1 MNKKI
6 KFITVSVAIVALLI
20 VGYFWLDNILF
31 DGVKPKYVSENGFS
45 ATLFSNKNTENR
57 PTIILIGGGH
67 WGDYW
72 GQEFAKLNYVGL
84 SLPYYRKEGLP
95 QLMEEIPLE
104 YFEKAILW
112 LKEQPEVNPNKI
124 IVMGASRNA
133 ELALLI
139 ASYFPNNIHGVIAFN
154 PSSVSWS
161 NTVLPFNSDS
171 VKPSWTY
178 KNQAVPYIVMDKIK
192 GTPTSTI
199 ETLTYWKNG
208 LSDSVAVSNSAISV
222 ENING
227 PILLLSGADDEV
239 WPSAM
244 MSDMIEKRI
253 KMHNF
258 HFDLENIKY
267 ENAGHLISSNPNN
280 QSSIRQGKMDIGG
293 KSYDF
298 NFGGTETGDMEAQK
312 DAAQR
317 VFKFLLKLEND

>member
-1 MNKKI
+1 MNKKLKI
-6 KFITVSVAIVALLI
+6 ITGSVAIVALLI
-20 VGYFWLDNILF
+20 IGYFYLDHILF
-31 DGVKPKYVSENGFS
+31 DGVKPKYVSESGFR
-45 ATLFSNKNTENR
+45 ATLFANKDADNR
-57 PTIILIGGGH
+57 PTVILIGGGY
-67 WGDYW
+67 WGNYW
-72 GQEFAKLNYVGL
+72 GQEFAKSNYVGL
-84 SLPYYRKEGLP
+84 SLPYYREEGLP

-104 YFEKAILW
+104 YFEKAVLW
-112 LKEQPEVNPNKI
+112 LKKQPEVNPDKI

-139 ASYFPNNIHGVIAFN
+139 ASFFPNNIHGAIAFN

-171 VKPSWTY
+171 VKPSWTF
-178 KNQAVPYIVMDKIK
+178 KNQPVPYIVMDKIK

-208 LSDSVAVSNSAISV
+208 LSDSVAVSNASIKV

-227 PILLLSGADDEV
+227 PILLLSGVEDEV
-239 WPSAM
+239 WPSSI
-244 MSDMIEKRI
+244 MSDMIENRI
-253 KMHNF
+253 KMNNF
-258 HFDLENIKY
+258 HFDFENIKY

-280 QSSIRQGKMDIGG
+280 PSSNRQGKMDIGG

-298 NFGGTETGDMEAQK
+298 NFGGTETGDMVAQK

-317 VFKFLLKLEND
+317 VFKFLSKLEND